1 MERKNKLKAVLLVVL
16 VITTAFV
23 FWYSRVEK
31 TSGVD
36 KKLFRLPDYQ
46 SINKVKLEAADKK
59 VELAFNGARWKV
71 NEKYN
76 ADRNLIQV
84 LFATFQQA
92 EPKRAVAAAQRDSL
106 KNLLQE
112 HGTKVSLYNG
122 DKIEQQFIAG
132 GNAAKT
138 QAYFQLVGQDEI
150 YVMNIPGY
158 RVYVSGILELSEN
171 QWRDKLVFAFNW
183 ENFQRLS
190 VEFSEKPSE
199 NFSVS
204 MQNNSFGVEG
214 LAKTDTARL
223 NTFLDNVSLLA
234 ANEFLERGKLVDSL
248 KALTPFMTIRAFD
261 IGKRE
266 YTLSLFRDTGNVV
279 PGLVQNEDGV
289 TFSRVKIQPII
300 RPKSFFKRD

>member
-1 MERKNKLKAVLLVVL
+1 MERKNKQKAILLAVL

-23 FWYSRVEK
+23 FWYARTEK
-31 TSGVD
+31 TSDLD
-36 KKLFRLPDYQ
+36 KKLFRLPDYR
-46 SINKVKLEAADKK
+46 SINKVKLEAVDKK

-92 EPKRAVAAAQRDSL
+92 EPKRLVGDAQRDSL
-106 KNLLQE
+106 KNLLQA
-112 HGTKVSLYNG
+112 HGTKVSLYHG
-122 DKIEQQFIAG
+122 DKLEQQFIAG
-132 GNAAKT
+132 GNVTKT
-138 QAYFQLVGQDEI
+138 QAYFQLLGQDEI

-214 LAKTDTARL
+214 VAKTDTARL
-223 NTFLDNVSLLA
+223 NTFLDNVSLLT
-234 ANEFLERGKLVDSL
+234 ANEFLESGKVVDGL

-266 YTLSLFRDTGNVV
+266 YTLSLFRETGAMV

-289 TFSRVKIQPII
+289 IFNRVKIQPII

>member
-1 MERKNKLKAVLLVVL
+1 MERKNKQKTILLVVL
-16 VITTAFV
+16 IITTALV

-31 TSGVD
+31 TSDID

-46 SINKVKLEAADKK
+46 SINKVALESHDKK
-59 VELAFNGARWKV
+59 VVLAFNGARWKV

-92 EPKRAVAAAQRDSL
+92 EPKRSIPESQRDSL

-112 HGTKVSLYNG
+112 HGIKISLYNG
-122 DKIEQQFIAG
+122 DKLEQQFIAG

-138 QAYFQLVGQDEI
+138 QAYFQLDGQDDI

-171 QWRDKLVFAFNW
+171 QWRDKLVFALNW

-223 NTFLDNVSLLA
+223 NTFLDNVSLLT
-234 ANEFLERGKLVDSL
+234 ANEYLERGKLVDSL

-266 YTLSLFRDTGNVV
+266 YTLSLFREAGAVV